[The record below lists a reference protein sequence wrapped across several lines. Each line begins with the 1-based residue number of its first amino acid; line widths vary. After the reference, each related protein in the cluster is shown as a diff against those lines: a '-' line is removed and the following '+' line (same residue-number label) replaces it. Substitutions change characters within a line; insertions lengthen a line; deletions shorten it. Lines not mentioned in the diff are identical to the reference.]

1 MTRGCEAAPLDHDRE
16 SKKRAT
22 VRKLASRKT
31 AESQLH
37 VLVDRKSERIA
48 TLTESRMRY
57 RESRRGRSGWLLLP
71 RHLEPVREAAKQNS
85 VKPIKKWPKT
95 IASADAMP
103 KDRSEEGDGVSADPG

>member
-1 MTRGCEAAPLDHDRE
+1 MIEKAKNALPLG
-16 SKKRAT
+16 SLRAEKPRR
-22 VRKLASRKT
+22 V
-31 AESQLH
+31 QLH

-48 TLTESRMRY
+48 TLTESRMQY